1 MTALVSSGQIT
12 TVEYVN
18 RSVIGR
24 IRVCKSA
31 GQGLEDGLPFEFTA
45 TRIDVSDGGTVTV
58 NTGDCDE
65 MILEEGSYL
74 VTETL
79 APGSKASGI
88 SCSPG
93 PHCSN
98 ADLDTRSVQA
108 GVVGGTI
115 THVSYTNST
124 TLGTLRVCKSAGPG
138 AEPGTNFDFTALN
151 TSGKVVPVNL
161 TLPADDC
168 GEVTLEEGDY
178 ELSEKAM
185 PLVKLSGMSCGPG
198 HLCGQLDLANRTM
211 MLTIVGNQIVF
222 AVAADDCSDI
232 ALEEGGYELFENA
245 VDEVRVSGI
254 GCTPSHLCG
263 TSTCRRPRW
272 S

>member
-1 MTALVSSGQIT
+1 
-12 TVEYVN
+12 
-18 RSVIGR
+18 
-24 IRVCKSA
+24 
-31 GQGLEDGLPFEFTA
+31 
-45 TRIDVSDGGTVTV
+45 
-58 NTGDCDE
+58 

-178 ELSEKAM
+178 ELSEQAM
-185 PLVKLSGMSCGPG
+185 PL
-198 HLCGQLDLANRTM
+198 
-211 MLTIVGNQIVF
+211 
-222 AVAADDCSDI
+222 
-232 ALEEGGYELFENA
+232 
-245 VDEVRVSGI
+245 
-254 GCTPSHLCG
+254 
-263 TSTCRRPRW
+263 
-272 S
+272 